1 MGHARET
8 LPLQRVAPA
17 VQSRLLCRAGIELLI
32 GIYPT
37 RSLQWKGWI
46 SLKHCGQR
54 ALFFSFLF
62 FFMLQRSKI
71 WITPLRCKPTYG
83 HDRDK
88 SAALAT
94 VFLRTVPAYRV
105 TSSRGLQARQ
115 IPLCCLL
122 AFHPPQ
128 PPLPTQVPTDRTEKC
143 VCYYGRNCK
152 QGIFLCNVRPTVC
165 LPSLLV
171 GCCVLLTGLFTA
183 CHACSSFKRG
193 SLG

>member
-8 LPLQRVAPA
+8 LRLQRVAPA

-71 WITPLRCKPTYG
+71 WITLLRCKPTYG

-94 VFLRTVPAYRV
+94 VFLCTVPAYRV

-122 AFHPPQ
+122 AFILPNHLSQLRSQ
-128 PPLPTQVPTDRTEKC
+128 PIELKSAC
-143 VCYYGRNCK
+143 VITGAIASKAYSCAMCV
-152 QGIFLCNVRPTVC
+152 QLSVC
-165 LPSLLV
+165 L
-171 GCCVLLTGLFTA
+171 A
-183 CHACSSFKRG
+183 Y
-193 SLG
+193 